1 MTDALTK
8 LSNANT
14 MLAEANT
21 VLDALEVRDIAT
33 AARAYAK
40 AAQLGIEATNKAAEI
55 KIRAER
61 RAGEMLAQLERG
73 QGNRYTVEGNSA
85 LPSRSEYAAALDETN
100 TNKMQASRWQQI
112 ATIPEPVFE
121 QHIAETV
128 AERQELTTAGVM
140 RLKQKIEREDRASG
154 KNQPPPL
161 VGTYNVIYADPPW
174 SYSNSG
180 FDQSAAD
187 QYPTMSTADIC
198 DLPVRELAGTPCVLY
213 LWATSPLLPDAL
225 QVMEAWGFEYKAM
238 RIWDK
243 VQAPGMGWWVRTQ
256 HEMLLI
262 GTANGNAH
270 PTERLPSVVR
280 EQRTVHSRKPAQ
292 FRTDIES
299 VHPGPYIE
307 LFAREAA
314 AGWTA
319 WGNEDVNS

>member
-1 MTDALTK
+1 
-8 LSNANT
+8 
-14 MLAEANT
+14 
-21 VLDALEVRDIAT
+21 
-33 AARAYAK
+33 
-40 AAQLGIEATNKAAEI
+40 
-55 KIRAER
+55 
-61 RAGEMLAQLERG
+61 
-73 QGNRYTVEGNSA
+73 
-85 LPSRSEYAAALDETN
+85 
-100 TNKMQASRWQQI
+100 
-112 ATIPEPVFE
+112 
-121 QHIAETV
+121 
-128 AERQELTTAGVM
+128 
-140 RLKQKIEREDRASG
+140 
-154 KNQPPPL
+154 
-161 VGTYNVIYADPPW
+161 
-174 SYSNSG
+174 
-180 FDQSAAD
+180 
-187 QYPTMSTADIC
+187 
-198 DLPVRELAGTPCVLY
+198 
-213 LWATSPLLPDAL
+213 
-225 QVMEAWGFEYKAM
+225 M